1 MIYGKQKRALG
12 AMTSQVRF
20 EEISPADFFYR
31 NRDLAG
37 FTNPARS
44 LYMCIREL
52 VENSLDATEIIRV
65 PPNVWVQLEPVN
77 GESERILK
85 LTVKDNGVG
94 VDGDKIP
101 KAFGTVLYGSKYGFK
116 QSRGTFGVGG
126 TMALLYGQITTN
138 QAFTIASSTGGKEI
152 HEYKMMIDI
161 VDNKPKVLEH
171 KVLPNQRRWRGTIV
185 KVTLEGDYA
194 GSRSKILEYFTMSAI
209 VNANANIVFVDP
221 RYRLYVFRRVIEDV
235 PEPPKEGRPHPLG
248 VDVETVNRLLANTKS
263 RDVRS
268 FLVAEF
274 QRMGPKTAEE
284 VLKLAGIDRDRKV
297 KDVSHDEVT
306 KLVEAFKS
314 YGKFRAP
321 ETSTISPVGVK
332 FIEAGLRAIYRP
344 DFLHV
349 VQRPP
354 SSYSGIPFVV
364 EAAIAY
370 GGSIEPSEE
379 IHLLRFA
386 NKIPL
391 LYDEKADVSWKV
403 ISERIDWSSYK
414 VQKGMPVLVLTS
426 VCSPKVPYKT
436 VGKEAIS
443 DRPEIERELTIAIR
457 ECARNLRLYL
467 SRLEKG
473 EAAKRRLSVYARYL
487 PMIAKNSAY
496 VAGTDPPDVMPLLRS
511 IGVTARMVEEETRA
525 LAEELAS

>member
-1 MIYGKQKRALG
+1 
-12 AMTSQVRF
+12 MTSQVRF

-44 LYMCIREL
+44 LYMCVREL
-52 VENSLDATEIIRV
+52 VENSLDATEIIKV
-65 PPNVWVQLEPVN
+65 PPNVWVQLEPVDDQN
-77 GESERILK
+77 ERVLR
-85 LTVKDNGVG
+85 LTVKDNGIG
-94 VDGDKIP
+94 VEGDKIP

-138 QAFTIASSTGGKEI
+138 QAFTVTSSTGGKEI
-152 HEYKMMIDI
+152 HEYRMMIDI
-161 VDNKPKVLEH
+161 VENKPRVLEH
-171 KVLPNQRRWRGTIV
+171 NVLPNQRKWRGTIV
-185 KVTLEGDYA
+185 RVTLEGDYA
-194 GSRSKILEYFTMSAI
+194 GSRSKILEYFTMTAV
-209 VNANANIVFVDP
+209 VNAHANIVFVDP
-221 RYRLYVFRRVIEDV
+221 KYRTYVFRRVIEDV
-235 PEPPKEGRPHPLG
+235 PEPPKEGKPHPLG
-248 VDVETVNRLLANTKS
+248 VDVETVNRLLANTRS
-263 RDVRS
+263 RDIRS
-268 FLVAEF
+268 FLTSEF
-274 QRMGPKTAEE
+274 QRIGPKTAEE
-284 VLKLAGIDRDRKV
+284 VLRLAGIDLGKKV
-297 KDVSHDEVT
+297 KEITHDEVT
-306 KLVEAFKS
+306 RLVEAFRN

-332 FIEAGLRAIYRP
+332 FIEAGLRAIYKP
-344 DFLHV
+344 EFLHV

-370 GGSIEPSEE
+370 GGAIEPSEE

-403 ISERIDWSSYK
+403 ISERIDWSAYK
-414 VQKGMPVLVLTS
+414 VQRGMPVLVLTS
-426 VCSPKVPYKT
+426 ICSPKVPYKT

-457 ECARNLRLYL
+457 ECARELRLHL
-467 SRLEKG
+467 SRLEKR
-473 EAAKRRLSVYARYL
+473 EAAKKRLSVYARYL

-496 VAGTDPPDVMPLLRS
+496 VAETDPPDVMPLLKS
-511 IGVTARMVEEETRA
+511 IGVTAKMVEDEA
-525 LAEELAS
+525 KAIAEELAS

>member
-1 MIYGKQKRALG
+1 
-12 AMTSQVRF
+12 MTSQVRF

-65 PPNVWVQLEPVN
+65 PPNVWVQLEPTDDQN
-77 GESERILK
+77 ERILR

-94 VDGDKIP
+94 VEGDKIP

-138 QAFTIASSTGGKEI
+138 QPFSITSSTGGKEV
-152 HEYKMMIDI
+152 HEYRMMIDI
-161 VDNKPKVLEH
+161 VENKPKVLEH
-171 KVLPNQRRWRGTIV
+171 RVHPNEKRWRGTIV
-185 KVTLEGDYA
+185 DVTLEGDYS
-194 GSRSKILEYFTMSAI
+194 GSRSKVLDYFTMTAV
-209 VNANANIVFVDP
+209 VNPNANIVFVDP
-221 RYRLYVFRRVIEDV
+221 RYRLYVFRRVIDDV
-235 PEPPKEGRPHPLG
+235 PEPPKEGKPHPLG
-248 VDVETVNRLLANTKS
+248 VDVETVNRLLTNTRS
-263 RDVRS
+263 RDLRS
-268 FLVAEF
+268 FLVTEF
-274 QRMGPKTAEE
+274 QRIGAKTATE
-284 VLKLAGIDRDRKV
+284 VLRSAGIDLDRKV
-297 KDVSHDEVT
+297 RDVTHEEVT
-306 KLVEAFKS
+306 RLVEAFRT

-332 FIEAGLRAIYRP
+332 FIDAGIRAIYRP
-344 DFLHV
+344 EFLHV

-370 GGSIEPSEE
+370 GGAIEPSEE

-414 VQKGMPVLVLTS
+414 VQKGLPVLVLTS

-457 ECARNLRLYL
+457 ECARHLRLYL
-467 SRLEKG
+467 SKLEKR

-496 VAGTDPPDVMPLLRS
+496 IAETDPPDVMPLLSS
-511 IGVTARMVEEETRA
+511 IGVTSRMVEEETKA